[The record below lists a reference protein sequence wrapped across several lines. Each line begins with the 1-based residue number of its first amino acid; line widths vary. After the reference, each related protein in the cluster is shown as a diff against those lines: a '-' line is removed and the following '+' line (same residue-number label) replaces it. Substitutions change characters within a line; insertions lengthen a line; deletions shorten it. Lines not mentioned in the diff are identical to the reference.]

1 MGALPTLLINLYVA
15 ITAPLL
21 TDGTVFSMTAPVKF
35 YDSSIPWFSSDTALS
50 SDQNPYALAQQA
62 AAYITEKFGRR
73 HDILVVLGSGW
84 AHAASILEATDE
96 LSVTDIPGFL
106 KPSALGH
113 GGTLKSV
120 QVGDSHV
127 LLLTGRTHLYE
138 GHGVDAVVHAV
149 RTAWYTGCKTVVLT
163 NASGCL
169 HENWGVGATV
179 VITDHINLTGFSPL
193 TGAEAPT
200 PLPGRFVDLTDAYS
214 PRLTNIAKQ
223 VDPTLYEGVYMGFHG
238 PHYETP
244 AEIRAARVL
253 GADLVGMST
262 VMETIAARHLGMEVL
277 ALSLATNLAA
287 GISGEK
293 LSGDEVL
300 EIGKASSERV
310 GTLLANILKQIDLTN
325 RKQD

>member
-1 MGALPTLLINLYVA
+1 MFIVS
-15 ITAPLL
+15 AP
-21 TDGTVFSMTAPVKF
+21 DKF
-35 YDSSIPWFSSDTALS
+35 YYSNIPWFSSYSTPPSAK
-50 SDQNPYALAQQA
+50 NPYTIAQQA
-62 AAYITEKFGRR
+62 AAYITKKFGRQ
-73 HDILVVLGSGW
+73 HDVLVVLGSGW
-84 AHAASILEATDE
+84 AHAASILDVTDE
-96 LSVTDIPGFL
+96 LSVTDIPGFI

-113 GGTLKSV
+113 DGTLKSV

-138 GHGVDAVVHAV
+138 GHGVNAVVHAV

-193 TGAEAPT
+193 TGDDAPA

-214 PRLTNIAKQ
+214 ARLANIAKR
-223 VDPTLYEGVYMGFHG
+223 VDPTLHEGVYMGFHG

-244 AEIRAARVL
+244 AEIRAARIL

-287 GISGEK
+287 GISGAK

-300 EIGKASSERV
+300 EIGKASAQRV
-310 GTLLANILKQIDLTN
+310 GTLLANILKQIDITN
-325 RKQD
+325 KKKD